1 MYQQFHKVSDCWLMH
16 ARIHSIQFSKRLC
29 HCIFWLSK
37 ITWNISPVATTRRRQ
52 QRQKMLLLLF
62 LYLSLEMGI
71 KSTRQFEF
79 VHLQIFLYFR
89 LIQPRLLTAISPPNH
104 FRGKKYNILL
114 LLHDSHLW
122 YTKIIYIVGSCI
134 IIFFF

>member
-1 MYQQFHKVSDCWLMH
+1 MLAH
-16 ARIHSIQFSKRLC
+16 ARTHSFNSIFKTFVPLYFLAFQNHVKYFTCCNNTTTTTTTKNAFTFFS
-29 HCIFWLSK
+29 LS
-37 ITWNISPVATTRRRQ
+37 
-52 QRQKMLLLLF
+52 
-62 LYLSLEMGI
+62 LSLEMGI